1 MFKKIS
7 KIGHELKIIFAALI
21 IANLFMLAGKNPL
34 DLAAF
39 VGSKIGSAI
48 GISSSVPPN
57 PYNSVALQ
65 LKEKEARLDGLD
77 TELKAREARL
87 DEQLV
92 SQRTVIYALA
102 GMVGLLFVLVLFNF
116 YQDGKRK
123 K

>member
-1 MFKKIS
+1 MFKKVS
-7 KIGHELKIIFAALI
+7 SIGHELKIIFAALI
-21 IANLFMLAGKNPL
+21 IANLLMLAGKNPL

-39 VGSKIGSAI
+39 IGSKIGSAI
-48 GISSSVPPN
+48 GISSSVTPN

-87 DEQLV
+87 DAQLV

-116 YQDGKRK
+116 YQDGRRK